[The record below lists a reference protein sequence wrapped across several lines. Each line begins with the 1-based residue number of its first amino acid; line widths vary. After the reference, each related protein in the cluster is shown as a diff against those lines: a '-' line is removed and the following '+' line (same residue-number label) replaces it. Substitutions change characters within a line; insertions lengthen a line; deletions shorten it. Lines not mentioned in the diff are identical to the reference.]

1 MIAPAGHHVV
11 ERFAPATY
19 IGAIVGCEIVTA
31 AAGMT
36 AGAVCDALVC
46 LWLVNAHVFRVG
58 GVGRGEML
66 MGLALV
72 PLLGLFGAAIPLTGI
87 SPVVRDGCVACLL
100 LGATWLAAGVVP
112 LRRDPLRLP
121 RRDLRRQ
128 LRIAV
133 AGVPLGL
140 VGYAILQPR
149 PVVAPGDLG
158 AVVGA
163 VLVLGCLAA
172 PSLELLF
179 RWVLQDQLVALYGD
193 AGLVVVNV
201 LFAGLYLT
209 IGPAALV
216 ALMALTGLGLSLAV
230 RRTGTVWGA
239 AAAHGLLT
247 AGLLVIWPAV
257 L

>member
-1 MIAPAGHHVV
+1 MIAPARHHRV
-11 ERFAPATY
+11 ERLAPAAS
-19 IGAIVGCEIVTA
+19 IGAIVGCAIVTA
-31 AAGMT
+31 AAGAT
-36 AGAVCDALVC
+36 AGAIGDALVC
-46 LWLVNAHVFRVG
+46 LWLVNGQVFGGG
-58 GVGRGEML
+58 GVGRGEVFMA
-66 MGLALV
+66 LALV

-87 SPVVRDGCVACLL
+87 SPVLRDGGVACLL
-100 LGATWLAAGVVP
+100 LGTIWLAAGFVP
-112 LRRDPLRLP
+112 LRLDRLRLP
-121 RRDLRRQ
+121 RGELRRQ
-128 LRIAV
+128 LGTAV

-140 VGYAILQPR
+140 AGYAILQPR
-149 PVVAPGDLG
+149 PLVAPGDIG
-158 AVVGA
+158 AVLGA

-179 RWVLQDQLVALYGD
+179 RWVLQDQLIALYGD

-201 LFAGLYLT
+201 LFAGLYLAT
-209 IGPAALV
+209 GSAGFV

-257 L
+257 F

>member
-1 MIAPAGHHVV
+1 MIAPAGHPVV
-11 ERFAPATY
+11 ARLAPATY
-19 IGAIVGCEIVTA
+19 IAAIAGCEIVTA
-31 AAGMT
+31 AAGVT

-46 LWLVNAHVFRVG
+46 LWLVNEQVFRG
-58 GVGRGEML
+58 GGAGDSGML

-72 PLLGLFGAAIPLTGI
+72 PLLALFGAAIPLTGI

-100 LGATWLAAGVVP
+100 LGAIWLAAEVVP
-112 LRRDPLRLP
+112 LRLDPLRLP
-121 RRDLRRQ
+121 RRDLSRQ
-128 LRIAV
+128 LRVAA

-149 PVVAPGDLG
+149 PLVAPGDPW

-163 VLVLGCLAA
+163 VLVLGGLAA
-172 PSLELLF
+172 PSVELLF
-179 RWVLQDQLVALYGD
+179 RWVLQGQLVALYGD

-201 LFAGLYLT
+201 LFAGLYLI
-209 IGPAALV
+209 IGSAGFV

-230 RRTGTVWGA
+230 RRSGTVWGA

-247 AGLLVIWPAV
+247 AGCLVVWPAV